1 MAAKTRRGMAGDSAK
16 FVARGVSCAPPRRR
30 CQDGAMEQEQQRNG
44 LDLKGKIEP
53 GLVESVFQ
61 GEPQK
66 YHEAPAVNSAGQ

>member
-1 MAAKTRRGMAGDSAK
+1 
-16 FVARGVSCAPPRRR
+16 
-30 CQDGAMEQEQQRNG
+30 MEQEQQRNG

-66 YHEAPAVNSAGQ
+66 HHEAPAVNSAGQ